1 MYKILLNDLNKKLKA
16 NTNLPIL
23 FDFCQCNTQCQN
35 SKEEMTEFY
44 EKFLTFFLVNLPKK
58 SGMTKWYLKNLA
70 KPPDILHSPV
80 YILYTTRP
88 LNCEQYVNSALI
100 ISIF

>member
-58 SGMTKWYLKNLA
+58 KRPDQMIFKKIWPNRLIYCILLFTYYTQLA
-70 KPPDILHSPV
+70 
-80 YILYTTRP
+80 R
-88 LNCEQYVNSALI
+88 
-100 ISIF
+100 

>member
-1 MYKILLNDLNKKLKA
+1 MYKILLKDLMKKLKA
-16 NTNLPIL
+16 NTNLTIL

-58 SGMTKWYLKNLA
+58 SGLTK
-70 KPPDILHSPV
+70 
-80 YILYTTRP
+80 
-88 LNCEQYVNSALI
+88 
-100 ISIF
+100 